1 MRHTLILFTLINI
14 TSCSVHGGFTFKDDT
29 PPNINVSFFCSSS
42 KLLHCSNL
50 NYKSCE
56 QIILRATNSCE
67 DSSDKK
73 CMYNQL
79 AASVGK
85 TVEQLEQCQT
95 LE

>member
-1 MRHTLILFTLINI
+1 MRNYLILFSLISI
-14 TSCSVHGGFTFKDDT
+14 SSCSVHGGFTFVDDT
-29 PPNINVSFFCSSS
+29 PPNTNVSFFCSSS

-56 QIILRATNSCE
+56 QIILNALYSCE
-67 DSSDKK
+67 ESSDKK

-79 AASVGK
+79 ANNVGK
-85 TVEQLEQCQT
+85 TVEQLEKCQV